1 MQEMPNLLEE
11 IAPEAGRYAGIVRV
25 HDIKNSNLR
34 LLSDVVTQEMICYF
48 AE

>member
-1 MQEMPNLLEE
+1 MPNLLEE

-25 HDIKNSNLR
+25 HDVQTSNLR